1 MDEKPK
7 PAVARAVPT
16 HRLVRFGRLGTL
28 TAGVAGNMA
37 LNGLALLGQGKR
49 PVLRDLLLT
58 PRNVAQVADQLAT
71 MRGAAMKIGQLLSM
85 DTGDVLPAELA
96 QILARLRDNAHF
108 MPPAQLKKVLHAN
121 WGPDWLK
128 SFSSFDVRPIAAAS
142 IGQVHRARLKDG
154 RDMAIKIQYPGIV
167 KSIDSD
173 VANVGALIK
182 MSGLLPKKLD
192 IDPYLEE
199 ARKQLHEE
207 TDYTREAQFLGNFGK
222 FLACDARFL
231 VPETHSEWT
240 TQSILS
246 MSFAKGVPIETTTAL
261 PQATRDRI
269 AQHLI
274 DLTLQE
280 LLVFG
285 QMQTDPNFA
294 NYLYDPNE
302 QQIILLDFG
311 AARRIDPGVAQ
322 NYKALLKAGLNGDV
336 SAMENTAQKLGFVDE
351 DTSPSHRKSVVG
363 MIQMVFEMVIEA
375 EQMDFG
381 APDFARKMQVEGV
394 RLAESGFIPPLV
406 PIDVLLVQRKLGGVF
421 LLAARLAAKI
431 DLRTVIESILD
442 RS

>member
-1 MDEKPK
+1 
-7 PAVARAVPT
+7 
-16 HRLVRFGRLGTL
+16 
-28 TAGVAGNMA
+28 
-37 LNGLALLGQGKR
+37 
-49 PVLRDLLLT
+49 
-58 PRNVAQVADQLAT
+58 
-71 MRGAAMKIGQLLSM
+71 
-85 DTGDVLPAELA
+85 
-96 QILARLRDNAHF
+96 
-108 MPPAQLKKVLHAN
+108 
-121 WGPDWLK
+121 
-128 SFSSFDVRPIAAAS
+128 
-142 IGQVHRARLKDG
+142 
-154 RDMAIKIQYPGIV
+154 
-167 KSIDSD
+167 
-173 VANVGALIK
+173 
-182 MSGLLPKKLD
+182 
-192 IDPYLEE
+192 
-199 ARKQLHEE
+199 
-207 TDYTREAQFLGNFGK
+207 
-222 FLACDARFL
+222 
-231 VPETHSEWT
+231 
-240 TQSILS
+240 

-302 QQIILLDFG
+302 QRIILLDFG

-336 SAMENTAQKLGFVDE
+336 SAMEKTAQKLGFVDE
-351 DTSPSHRKSVVG
+351 DTSPSNRKSVVG

-375 EQMDFG
+375 EQVDFG